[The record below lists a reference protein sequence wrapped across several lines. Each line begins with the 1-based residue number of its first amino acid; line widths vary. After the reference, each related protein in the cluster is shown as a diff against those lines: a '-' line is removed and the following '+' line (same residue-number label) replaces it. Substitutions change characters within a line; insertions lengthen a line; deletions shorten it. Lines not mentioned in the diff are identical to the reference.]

1 MIKPHVQLAAFV
13 PVGGTKHRRR
23 ELIKKKEKKVDWQ
36 RAARATRSWL
46 KHIQV

>member
-23 ELIKKKEKKVDWQ
+23 ELIKKEKEKVDWQ
-36 RAARATRSWL
+36 RARATSSRL
-46 KHIQV
+46 KHVQV